1 MFNFRKRIAIDLGT
15 TSVLVYSRSRGVILN
30 EPSVVAINRF
40 TNKIIAVGQE
50 AKDMLG
56 KTPGHIVAVRPIEDG
71 VIKDYESTERM
82 LQYYIRAAIGRSI
95 IKPNVII
102 CVPSGAT
109 QVQKRAVK
117 QAGLKARAYDVHL
130 IEEPLAAAIGSG
142 VEIEDSRGNLII
154 DIGGGTTDIAVISRG
169 GIVVSES
176 IKFAGN
182 DFDKVIIDYI
192 RKKYNLII
200 GERTAE
206 NIKLSIGTID
216 AKETEFIANGR
227 NIYTGLPEQI
237 EISVEEIDEA
247 FEEPINEIANA
258 ITRVLSKTPPELVSD
273 IYESGTI
280 LAGGGA
286 LIRGIKDKL
295 SDKLKIGMSI
305 AENPVTAVVRG
316 TGKSLNWINKLEEIE
331 NSKLELTRR
340 IVEDSEELRR
350 R

>member
-280 LAGGGA
+280 LTGGGA
-286 LIRGIKDKL
+286 LIRGVKDKL